1 MRTRRRVSTARSARP
16 PTAAP
21 RAVWRAK
28 KRSLGQPVAWLR
40 PRVQAP
46 RELMAAE
53 PPPPPHTH
61 TRATPSRLRPR
72 GPTLP
77 LTREARDVTK
87 ASSQL
92 WRCGA
97 ACCAPQH
104 PARALADRTGRT
116 RRHPR
121 SATRAASPP
130 PRPRSAPQAGSRRP
144 ARRASLPPHA
154 HCCSAARSPA
164 CRPSRRPP
172 ATPHPPHRTIQH
184 PHLPLPRR
192 AAAAAPLRRAEQRG
206 AHRWRNA
213 GCLPRAAAAHCV
225 PHARFNADECSV
237 VET

>member
-53 PPPPPHTH
+53 PPPPTHTH
-61 TRATPSRLRPR
+61 TRNTVAT
-72 GPTLP
+72 
-77 LTREARDVTK
+77 A
-87 ASSQL
+87 
-92 WRCGA
+92 
-97 ACCAPQH
+97 
-104 PARALADRTGRT
+104 PARAHAAAHAGGARRNEGQQPALAVRSCLLRAAAPSPRA
-116 RRHPR
+116 RRSYWAH
-121 SATRAASPP
+121 ASPP
-130 PRPRSAPQAGSRRP
+130 PQCHPSRVAATPASQRATGGQQAAGPPRQP
-144 ARRASLPPHA
+144 AAAR
-154 HCCSAARSPA
+154 CCSAARSPA

-172 ATPHPPHRTIQH
+172 ATPHPLHRTSPH

-225 PHARFNADECSV
+225 PHARFNADECSG